1 MKESGESA
9 FAQKQESLMEV
20 TLALIFGDV
29 PTNTV
34 TYKQLQLLYVTAQQN
49 LMREIDS
56 AFTEAD
62 RISKKEGKE

>member
-1 MKESGESA
+1 
-9 FAQKQESLMEV
+9 MEV